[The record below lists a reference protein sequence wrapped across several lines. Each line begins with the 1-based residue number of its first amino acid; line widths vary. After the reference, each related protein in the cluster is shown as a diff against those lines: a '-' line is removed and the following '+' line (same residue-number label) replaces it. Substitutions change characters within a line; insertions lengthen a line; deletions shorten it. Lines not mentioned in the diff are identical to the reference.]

1 MMRKS
6 SLRHHSR
13 RSSDKDIPVGL
24 NAGGDHRRPS
34 HRLALKEGEVA
45 RCRNTPVLL
54 EIMGQGGV
62 GSAGGRLL
70 GNKGSRGRQ
79 DHIRN
84 SRS

>member
-1 MMRKS
+1 MIGYKKFR
-6 SLRHHSR
+6 
-13 RSSDKDIPVGL
+13 
-24 NAGGDHRRPS
+24 NPS
-34 HRLALKEGEVA
+34 PCLSCGFTFSKA
-45 RCRNTPVLL
+45 NTDTTVLL
-54 EIMGQGGV
+54 EIMDQGGV